1 MCGVSFA
8 EQVLVPFVVVPRT
21 PIASNPRMVA
31 PASRVRR
38 ALPRLYHK
46 VCVNPPFSRSCYEG
60 GVADF
65 MREHMKSTSIGKTD
79 SQPVTLTEKARVTVS
94 SGSHETSRIPHVEK
108 DCFYRYHLPFPVELV
123 IAIQRP
129 PGPGS
134 GVLRVS
140 RRTPWQSPLVTASP
154 PG

>member
-8 EQVLVPFVVVPRT
+8 EQVLAVSFVVVPRT

-60 GVADF
+60 GVVHYGRLF
-65 MREHMKSTSIGKTD
+65 E
-79 SQPVTLTEKARVTVS
+79 
-94 SGSHETSRIPHVEK
+94 
-108 DCFYRYHLPFPVELV
+108 F
-123 IAIQRP
+123 
-129 PGPGS
+129 
-134 GVLRVS
+134 
-140 RRTPWQSPLVTASP
+140 
-154 PG
+154 